1 MCNTSSIAKV
11 MFDKNQFMIGVICW
25 LNGIGHV
32 ISVGIVN
39 FLLDTVDGR
48 IWVWQH
54 KNTALH
60 DRDVMG
66 TTAIGGGSV
75 TVCFSLHCQLI
86 LHVLQGNLNGVAYH
100 DNVLNA
106 HVVLHFYNHPLAD
119 SRSLWTIT
127 PDRTELAL

>member
-1 MCNTSSIAKV
+1 VK
-11 MFDKNQFMIGVICW
+11 
-25 LNGIGHV
+25 
-32 ISVGIVN
+32 VN
-39 FLLDTVDGR
+39 FLLDPVDGR

-75 TVCFSLHCQLI
+75 TVCKCFSLHCQLI

-106 HVVLHFYNHPLAD
+106 HVVLHFHNHPLAD

-127 PDRTELAL
+127 PDRTELTL